1 MVELALVLPI
11 LIMLVVIVADF
22 GRVFAVSVTLEAA
35 ARDAAEAGANEYLA
49 HPPGPLDQPAPAANA
64 AFYQAL
70 HQKIAKVVC
79 AETRNLA
86 NSSFDAGTGSCAGM
100 PLIQT
105 CVHDSEDTE
114 CSSEAQGAAVPAECP
129 SMSPPPTNGH
139 LGTSQPRWVEV
150 RICYHF
156 TPILQLPLL
165 SFGAIWL
172 ERVRTFTIPCYFA
185 LGAAECG

>member
-1 MVELALVLPI
+1 MSTSRRVPPAARRPLGRPSPRTASLRGSRFRDASGQSMVELALVLPI

-114 CSSEAQGAAVPAECP
+114 CS
-129 SMSPPPTNGH
+129 
-139 LGTSQPRWVEV
+139 
-150 RICYHF
+150 
-156 TPILQLPLL
+156 
-165 SFGAIWL
+165 
-172 ERVRTFTIPCYFA
+172 
-185 LGAAECG
+185 